1 MDSNAMSVA
10 FFLFSIDDRR
20 LIYRDMRLDA
30 TERILRPCLVSKN
43 FQDSPSHRILRHM
56 HRALNAVEKITNY
69 TVQLEMTR

>member
-43 FQDSPSHRILRHM
+43 FQDFPSHRIFGHM
-56 HRALNAVEKITNY
+56 HRTLNTVEKITNY